1 MLLSALSLP
10 NKNNLLMKMSMGK
23 MNFKALLLLAVLA
36 SGLVSCSDNNDSTK
50 GDQTA
55 HLSVSMTDAPGDYE
69 QVNIDVKDVMIQTA
83 AAQGDGEN
91 WVSVG
96 DVQAGV
102 YNLLDLTGGVTQL
115 LADAEVPA
123 GYVGQIRLVLGTD
136 NNVKLAGQDTPE
148 PLSTPSAQQSGLKLQ
163 INQELEAGKQ
173 YSYLLDFDVDQSIV
187 TTGNGGYILKPVIR
201 VSAEEGAGTVV
212 GAVHPT
218 NFQTLV
224 ELKNA
229 STTISAYANEQ
240 GEFALH
246 GVPAGTYQLTVTPA
260 PESGIPAVVQ
270 DNIVVEE
277 NASLDLGTIFME

>member
-1 MLLSALSLP
+1 
-10 NKNNLLMKMSMGK
+10 MKMSMEK
-23 MNFKALLLLAVLA
+23 LNLKAFLLLAVMA
-36 SGLVSCSDNNDSTK
+36 FGFVSCSDDDNTAE

-83 AAQGDGEN
+83 AAEGDGES

-96 DVQAGV
+96 DVQEDV

-136 NNVKLAGQDTPE
+136 NSVKLAGQENLE

-187 TTGNGGYILKPVIR
+187 TTGNGGYSLKPVIR
-201 VSAEEGAGTVV
+201 VSAQEGAATVV

-218 NFQTLV
+218 TFQTLI

-229 STTISAYANEQ
+229 STTISAYANDQ

-246 GVPAGTYQLTVTPA
+246 GVPAGTYQLTVTPSA
-260 PESGIPAVVQ
+260 ESGISAVIQ
-270 DNIVVEE
+270 DDIVVEE
-277 NASLDLGTIFME
+277 NSTLDLGTIFME